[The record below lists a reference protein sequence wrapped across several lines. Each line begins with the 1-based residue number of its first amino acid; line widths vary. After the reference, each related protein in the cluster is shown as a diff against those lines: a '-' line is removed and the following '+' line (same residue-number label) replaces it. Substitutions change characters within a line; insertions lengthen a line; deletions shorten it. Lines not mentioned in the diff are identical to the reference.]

1 MAQGPRNGPQLTW
14 HWVIFG
20 LQVRGKKVSDGH
32 FFKLKSGAVV
42 PDIPDYQNDPKVTNM
57 SKSKLCFFFPN
68 DDFLFRRG
76 GSDVQDLKK

>member
-1 MAQGPRNGPQLTW
+1 MALGYLPITSTGE
-14 HWVIFG
+14 
-20 LQVRGKKVSDGH
+20 KVSDGH